1 LTHTNRPALAG
12 DNKEGVMP
20 EPRRD
25 KSLLKLWRAGDEAA
39 ARQLFERYVDRL
51 VALARTRL
59 SHRFAGRVDP
69 EDVVQSVFRT
79 FFNRAKAGQFHIQDT
94 DDLCKLLVRI
104 TIHKT
109 LRQVAFHKA
118 AKRNLT
124 LEQGQSHLSH
134 DQLRELLSPEPTPE
148 DANAFLDQLEHFLA
162 KQRPQ
167 DRQIIEM
174 RMQGYTDVEI
184 AAKLN
189 ITDRSIRRVM
199 ERIRGL
205 AAQDGLAP

>member
-1 LTHTNRPALAG
+1 MAEA
-12 DNKEGVMP
+12 
-20 EPRRD
+20 RRD

-39 ARQLFERYVDRL
+39 AQALFDRYVDRL

-59 SHRFAGRVDP
+59 SQRFAGRVDP

-79 FFNRAKAGQFHIQDT
+79 FFNRAKAGEFSIQAP

-109 LRQVAFHKA
+109 LRQVAYHKA

-124 LEQGQSHLSH
+124 LEQRQAHESH
-134 DQLRELLSPEPTPE
+134 DLVQDLLSPEPTPE
-148 DANAFLDQLEHFLA
+148 EANVFLDQLEHFLT

-184 AAKLN
+184 AAKLE

-205 AAQDGLAP
+205 AAQEGLAQ